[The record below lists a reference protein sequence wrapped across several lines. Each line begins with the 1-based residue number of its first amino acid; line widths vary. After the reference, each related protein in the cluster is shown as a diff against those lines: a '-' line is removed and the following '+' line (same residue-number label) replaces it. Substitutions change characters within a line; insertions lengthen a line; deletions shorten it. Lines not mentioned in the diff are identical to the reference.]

1 LSILVAKITNN
12 FHANLM
18 LDADKSLLAG
28 FKAGIGSLDFAQT
41 IDQEGAAMA
50 LSYFFIFS
58 LRFAAK
64 DKLHTHAFFQFLI
77 VSHLP
82 SSACS
87 C

>member
-1 LSILVAKITNN
+1 
-12 FHANLM
+12 M

-28 FKAGIGSLDFAQT
+28 LKAGISSLDFAQT
-41 IDQEGAAMA
+41 IDQGGAATA

-58 LRFAAK
+58 SQFAAE
-64 DKLHTHAFFQFLI
+64 DRLHTHAFFQFPI